1 MKIYSLLFLSVI
13 LINGIFHCPN
23 VHAESLSHAC
33 HDQSECVFLGDNNC
47 PESSEIAVSKKRFL
61 EIDADVSVETRR
73 IQNFRQYLSNHF
85 DPTPH
90 LQLNSPP
97 KFLSHQSFLI

>member
-23 VHAESLSHAC
+23 AHAERLSHAS

-73 IQNFRQYLSNHF
+73 EFKTFVSILAI
-85 DPTPH
+85 T
-90 LQLNSPP
+90 
-97 KFLSHQSFLI
+97 LILLHIYN